1 VLLYKHKLAKRANE
15 MATRSSIGYLKAD
28 GSVVAIY
35 SHWDGYPAGVGK
47 TLQENYQ
54 AAYKIGKLVQMGD
67 VSSLGAEIGE
77 KQDFNDRSTQKD
89 EWTLFYGRDRGE
101 TGVDCREFESIAAW
115 IEGLG
120 QEYNYLWT
128 GKQWI
133 VNDHEATDSIGNYV
147 FDFLDLVVNQEV
159 ARLQAAGYDI

>member
-1 VLLYKHKLAKRANE
+1 

-35 SHWDGYPAGVGK
+35 AHWDGYPAGNGRI
-47 TLQENYQ
+47 LQEHYQ
-54 AAYKIGKLVQMGD
+54 AAYKIGQLVHMGD
-67 VSSLGAEIGE
+67 VSSLGAEIGK

-89 EWTLFYGRDRGE
+89 EWCLFYGRDRGE
-101 TGVDCREFESIAAW
+101 TGVDCRNYASIKDW
-115 IEGLG
+115 VEQGG

-147 FDFLDLVVNQEV
+147 FDDLEMVVDMEL
-159 ARLQAAGYDI
+159 ARLRAAGYEV